1 MIVCIEGLTNSGKS
15 SICKKILRNTNYKL
29 ANSLLK
35 EDVVAQGIKK
45 LTGPIE
51 NIGKYDK
58 DVELLLY
65 STLLSSKANAVM
77 GLQGN
82 VLLDRFTLSVYSY
95 FTGRYSMDEDIVK
108 RIVDFSSRGIVPD
121 ITFFL
126 DVSLNTIIERKTSSP
141 FSRKDIGIEYYYHN
155 LREKAIKTIDT
166 FSHNSYVVPCDNKTL
181 DEIYSYISSIMAWR
195 DNE

>member
-15 SICKKILRNTNYKL
+15 SICKEILRNTNYKL

-126 DVSLNTIIERKTSSP
+126 DVSLNTIIERKTRSP

>member
-15 SICKKILRNTNYKL
+15 SICEKILRNTNYEL

-77 GLQGN
+77 KLQGN

-126 DVSLNTIIERKTSSP
+126 DVSLDTIIERKTNSP
-141 FSRKDIGIEYYYHN
+141 FSRKDIGIEYYYNN
-155 LREKAIKTIDT
+155 LREKAIKEIDA
-166 FSHNSYVVPCDNKTL
+166 FSHNSYVVSCDNKTV